1 MTTSESTPSVT
12 TDPAEVKKVH
22 DLMESVDIAMLTTT
36 DSEPGSSRLVSRP
49 LSTQVAEDGDILFL
63 VRSSSSVAADVRA
76 NGEVNVAYASNKA
89 WVSVSGTAT
98 VVNDRELVKE
108 LWSKGADAFMEG
120 GPENQD
126 NVVLKVN
133 GDTAT
138 YWGGESLIGT
148 AVKTIGAI
156 RNKND
161 DDAQGGPTTVALP

>member
-36 DSEPGSSRLVSRP
+36 DSESGSSRLVSRP

>member
-1 MTTSESTPSVT
+1 MTTSDSQPSVT
-12 TDPAEVKKVH
+12 TDPAEVEKVH

-36 DSEPGSSRLVSRP
+36 DSGAGNGRLVSRP

-63 VRSSSSVAADVRA
+63 VRSSSSVADDIRA
-76 NGEVNVAYASNKA
+76 NAEVNVAYASNKA

-108 LWSKGADAFMEG
+108 LWSKGADMFMEG

-138 YWGGESLIGT
+138 YWGGTSLIGT

-161 DDAQGGPTTVALP
+161 DDTQGGPTTVDLP

>member
-1 MTTSESTPSVT
+1 MTTSENQQVT

-22 DLMESVDIAMLTTT
+22 DLMENVDIAMLTTT
-36 DSEPGSSRLVSRP
+36 DSASGNTRLVSRP

-63 VRSSSSVAADVRA
+63 VRSSSSVAADIRA
-76 NGEVNVAYASNKA
+76 NPNVNVAYASNKA
-89 WVSVSGTAT
+89 WVSVSGAAT
-98 VVNDRELVKE
+98 IVHDRELVEE
-108 LWSKGADAFMEG
+108 LWSKGADMFMEG

-138 YWGGESLIGT
+138 YWGGASLIGT

-161 DDAQGGPTTVALP
+161 DDDAQGGPTTVELP

>member
-1 MTTSESTPSVT
+1 MTTSENQPSTT

-36 DSEPGSSRLVSRP
+36 DSSAGSTRLVSRP

-63 VRSSSSVAADVRA
+63 VRSSSSVADDIRA
-76 NGEVNVAYASNKA
+76 NAEVNVAYASNKA

-108 LWSKGADAFMEG
+108 LWSKGADMFMDG

-138 YWGGESLIGT
+138 YWGGQSLIGT

-156 RNKND
+156 RNSND
-161 DDAQGGPTTVALP
+161 DDAQGGPTTVELP